1 MRDSLAGDSS
11 EDGGRTQ
18 VVLFRVL
25 HTLALFWMM
34 AGLGTV
40 MVAIWRAW
48 ATSDLETR
56 LVLLTEAA
64 EAETRWLLPGI
75 LATGITGFAWAAS
88 DDTNLV
94 TTGWLLALEIVFSLD
109 VFIFLPLMGVGLR
122 RVRLLALQA
131 RKQGEVT
138 DELRTALDDRVPIVF
153 GTLIVVSV
161 PIMTVLAVWKPF

>member
-1 MRDSLAGDSS
+1 M
-11 EDGGRTQ
+11 T
-18 VVLFRVL
+18 VFRAL

-40 MVAIWRAW
+40 MVSIWRAW
-48 ATSDLETR
+48 ATSDNETR
-56 LVLLTEAA
+56 VVLLTEAA

-88 DDTNLV
+88 DNTNLV
-94 TTGWLLALEIVFSLD
+94 TTGWLIALEIVFALD

-131 RKQGEVT
+131 RKRGELG
-138 DELRTALDDRVPIVF
+138 DELATALNDRVPVVF
-153 GTLIVVSV
+153 GTMIVVTV
-161 PIMTVLAVWKPF
+161 PIMTWLAVWKPF

>member
-1 MRDSLAGDSS
+1 M
-11 EDGGRTQ
+11 T
-18 VVLFRVL
+18 VFRLL

-48 ATSDLETR
+48 ATSDTATR
-56 LVLLTEAA
+56 VVLLTEAA

-75 LATGITGFAWAAS
+75 LAAGITGFAWAAS
-88 DDTNLV
+88 DNTNLV
-94 TTGWLLALEIVFSLD
+94 TTGWLLALEIVFAFD

-131 RKQGEVT
+131 QKRGELSE
-138 DELRTALDDRVPIVF
+138 ELETALNDRVPVVF
-153 GTLIVVSV
+153 GTMMVVTV
-161 PIMTVLAVWKPF
+161 PIMTWLAVGKPF

>member
-1 MRDSLAGDSS
+1 MTA
-11 EDGGRTQ
+11 
-18 VVLFRVL
+18 FRAL

-48 ATSDLETR
+48 ATSDAETR
-56 LVLLTEAA
+56 VVLLTEAA

-75 LATGITGFAWAAS
+75 LAAGITGFAWAAS
-88 DDTNLV
+88 DNMNLV
-94 TTGWLLALEIVFSLD
+94 TTGWLLALEIVFALD

-131 RKQGEVT
+131 QKRGEFS
-138 DELRTALDDRVPIVF
+138 DELGVALNDRVPVVF
-153 GTLIVVSV
+153 GTMIVVTV
-161 PIMTVLAVWKPF
+161 PIMTWLAVWKPF